1 MSGGETPIRVAVVD
15 DHEMVREGL
24 RVLLD
29 TAPDIETVGE
39 AGTVGRAIAM
49 LKELRPDV
57 ALVDIRLPDGS
68 GIDVCRAVTGDP
80 PGVRCLILTSVSH
93 DEAARQAMTAGA
105 SGFVLKQIRGPEL
118 LASIRKVAAGES
130 LLERDPIPF

>member
-1 MSGGETPIRVAVVD
+1 MSGGETQIRVAVVD

-24 RVLLD
+24 RALLD

-39 AGTVGRAIAM
+39 AGTVDRAISM

-68 GIDVCRAVTGDP
+68 GIDVCRAVTGHP
-80 PGVRCLILTSVSH
+80 PGVRCLILTSVGH
-93 DEAARQAMTAGA
+93 DEAERQAVAAGA

-118 LASIRKVAAGES
+118 LGSIRKVAAGES
-130 LLERDPIPF
+130 LLELDPIPF